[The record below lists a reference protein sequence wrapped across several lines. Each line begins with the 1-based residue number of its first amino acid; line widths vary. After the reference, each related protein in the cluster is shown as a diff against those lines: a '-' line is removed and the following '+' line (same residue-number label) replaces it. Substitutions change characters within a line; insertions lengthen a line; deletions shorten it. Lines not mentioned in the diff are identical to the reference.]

1 MLRKLSG
8 IATVT
13 MWVLAFAVVVGAGR
27 YFLASV
33 PLLLRGQ
40 VLALSRHPHWL
51 LLHIAGGMVAMAFG
65 LFQFVGSLRKSH
77 PAVHRAMGYVY
88 LVAVLVAG
96 SAGLWLSPDTA
107 VFAADALTDGKAF
120 DFSSI
125 GLSPA
130 FLGYGPSSAYSPSQ
144 FFPVVLAFATLSIVW
159 PLSSA
164 LAFVYARRR
173 RFDLHRAW
181 MMRSY
186 SLTFAAATVRLIGLP
201 LLVLTRNPVVAVTCT
216 FWSWILNLMVAEWL
230 IRRTAPRERDL
241 ASAAIA

>member
-1 MLRKLSG
+1 MPRKLSG
-8 IATVT
+8 IGMVT
-13 MWVLAFAVVVGAGR
+13 MWVLAFAVAIGATR
-27 YFLASV
+27 YFLAPV

-40 VLALSRHPHWL
+40 TLALSRHPHWL
-51 LLHIAGGMVAMAFG
+51 PLHIAGGMVAMIAG
-65 LFQFVGSLRKSH
+65 LFQFVGALRNSY
-77 PAVHRAMGYVY
+77 PTVHRAMGYAY

-107 VFAADALTDGKAF
+107 TFATDGLTEGKAF
-120 DFSSI
+120 DLSSI

-130 FLGYGPSSAYSPSQ
+130 FLGYGPSSTYLPSQ
-144 FFPVVLAFATLSIVW
+144 FFPVVLAFATLSIAW
-159 PLSSA
+159 LLTSA
-164 LAFVYARRR
+164 LAFVCARQR

-186 SLTFAAATVRLIGLP
+186 SLTFAAVTVRLIGLP